1 MGKSTVA
8 IIVFLGALLVF
19 GIAMSVRQSTQF
31 TRACEAK
38 GGTARL
44 AGGHVFETDY
54 LCFDSDGKEFKP

>member
-31 TRACEAK
+31 TRACEA
-38 GGTARL
+38 
-44 AGGHVFETDY
+44 AGGRVYDAGRDWLCLGTD
-54 LCFDSDGKEFKP
+54 GRVIVP